1 MSVIRQLAR
10 RSCRRGVLDIEL
22 RCSCSTTA
30 EAESSSSA
38 DPLAGLVSACPLL
51 CFPNVTGSLMC
62 AGALTSVTT
71 AWPSFQQQGQAFPF
85 SGRRL
90 PQVLWAGQYGTAAEQ
105 VLRDG
110 HAEYARGRLGSVARP
125 KWLQPPAARYVPRE
139 LFLLPIARRI
149 LWLEEQSG
157 LLPMRADSVR
167 RKRKKKM
174 NK

>member
-1 MSVIRQLAR
+1 M
-10 RSCRRGVLDIEL
+10 GTE
-22 RCSCSTTA
+22 
-30 EAESSSSA
+30 
-38 DPLAGLVSACPLL
+38 
-51 CFPNVTGSLMC
+51 
-62 AGALTSVTT
+62 
-71 AWPSFQQQGQAFPF
+71 WPSFQRQGQAFPF
-85 SGRRL
+85 SGRHL
-90 PQVLWAGQYGTAAEQ
+90 PQAVWAGQYGTAAEQ
-105 VLRDG
+105 VLREG

>member
-1 MSVIRQLAR
+1 
-10 RSCRRGVLDIEL
+10 
-22 RCSCSTTA
+22 
-30 EAESSSSA
+30 
-38 DPLAGLVSACPLL
+38 
-51 CFPNVTGSLMC
+51 MC
-62 AGALTSVTT
+62 AGALTSVGTE
-71 AWPSFQQQGQAFPF
+71 WPSFQQYEMRGAPHAFPF
-85 SGRRL
+85 SGRHL
-90 PQVLWAGQYGTAAEQ
+90 PQALWAGQYGTAAEQ
-105 VLRDG
+105 VLREG

>member
-1 MSVIRQLAR
+1 MQHHCRGRVQQL
-10 RSCRRGVLDIEL
+10 S
-22 RCSCSTTA
+22 
-30 EAESSSSA
+30 
-38 DPLAGLVSACPLL
+38 LAGRSGKLSACPLL

-62 AGALTSVTT
+62 AGALTSVNT